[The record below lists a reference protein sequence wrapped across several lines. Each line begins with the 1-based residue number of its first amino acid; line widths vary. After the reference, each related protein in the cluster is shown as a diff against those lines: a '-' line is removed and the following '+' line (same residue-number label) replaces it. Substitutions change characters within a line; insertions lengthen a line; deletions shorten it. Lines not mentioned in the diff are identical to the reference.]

1 MLVNMHKS
9 KSALAPQR
17 VSQPVHSL
25 ARLAICSWLSGV
37 SFNVSWNWCC
47 RLAEKE
53 NENAI
58 SCTVDIMFLTIQWFF
73 NARRFNLAASLLLTD
88 SKVLRKK
95 FKSVLQNLQVM
106 TTVKSQAGGKKSV
119 GPGLQPGYAPVTW
132 LYIRKHVSWELPELI
147 SHTC

>member
-1 MLVNMHKS
+1 
-9 KSALAPQR
+9 
-17 VSQPVHSL
+17 
-25 ARLAICSWLSGV
+25 
-37 SFNVSWNWCC
+37 
-47 RLAEKE
+47 
-53 NENAI
+53 
-58 SCTVDIMFLTIQWFF
+58 MFLTIQWFF

-119 GPGLQPGYAPVTW
+119 GPGLQAGYAPVTR
-132 LYIRKHVSWELPELI
+132 LYIRKHVSWVLPELI